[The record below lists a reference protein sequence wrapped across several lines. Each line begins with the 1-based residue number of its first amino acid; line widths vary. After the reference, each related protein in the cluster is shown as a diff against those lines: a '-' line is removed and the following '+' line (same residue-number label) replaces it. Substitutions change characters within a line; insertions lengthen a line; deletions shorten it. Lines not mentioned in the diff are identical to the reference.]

1 MFTISEVTDKDRRMQ
16 WAYQSTP
23 RLVTKRGKLSAYGM
37 ACGYCY
43 VITARHN
50 KGCDYA
56 RLSTEAGGDGY
67 YLKYYATLNGVRTR
81 AFLHVE
87 SKDRLDRVYSAM
99 SGVMRKR
106 GELSDNELDLHRFNV
121 SRCDI

>member
-1 MFTISEVTDKDRRMQ
+1 MFTISDVTDADRRMQ
-16 WAYQSTP
+16 WAQQSTP
-23 RLVTKRGKLSAYGM
+23 RTVTKRGKLSAYGM

-43 VITARHN
+43 VITARRN

-67 YLKYYATLNGVRTR
+67 YLKYYATLNGMRTR

-87 SKDRLDRVYSAM
+87 SKVRLDRVYSAM

-106 GELSDNELDLHRFNV
+106 GELSECELESYRFNV
-121 SRCDI
+121 TSVEY